1 MIKLVYPTDG
11 CIIDTHTE
19 TQNTFIQMIKDKGID
34 EALEWLLPVKND
46 TECSHPTE
54 IKFEWTNNGSDE
66 YIFEL
71 SETEDFSDP
80 IIFKTKEN
88 SIVITNLKIGQSY
101 YWRVNGCDYTSFKT
115 LDNEYRFIKI
125 DGVLNVRD
133 VGGIKIKQ
141 GLLYRGADV
150 DHEYKISDKGVDTFV
165 NELKIKTQ
173 MSLRKEHPE
182 EPPFSVFSDKVNY
195 KRLPYRPYTEIFY
208 DEYRQ
213 GVKNIMEYLTDES
226 HYPIYF
232 HCAGGADRTGMI
244 AMYLRALMG
253 ESEEEL
259 LIDYEL
265 TSLSTYAMGLIEGV
279 RARGFRNRNNDY
291 FVAFL
296 DKIGYDKEQKNLV
309 ERIKAFLLECGVTDE
324 TVEKIRAIIAK

>member
-1 MIKLVYPTDG
+1 MIELILPQKGSVL
-11 CIIDTHTE
+11 DTHTE
-19 TQNTFIQMIKDKGID
+19 TQNKFIRMIKEKGID
-34 EALEWLLPVKND
+34 EALEWLLPVKD
-46 TECSHPTE
+46 DKECSHPVE
-54 IKFEWTNNGSDE
+54 IKFEWTCDDAQE
-66 YIFEL
+66 FTFEL
-71 SETEDFSDP
+71 SERDDFALAET
-80 IIFKTKEN
+80 IKTKEN
-88 SIVITNLKIGQSY
+88 FLYVTNLKIGQKY
-101 YWRVNGCDYTSFKT
+101 FWRVNGCEPSFFET
-115 LDNEYRFIKI
+115 LDNEYRFINVG
-125 DGVLNVRD
+125 GVLNVRD

-150 DHEYKISDKGVDTFV
+150 DHEFKISDEGIETFV
-165 NELKIKTQ
+165 DQLKIKTQ

-208 DEYRQ
+208 DEHRE
-213 GVKNIMEYLTDES
+213 GIRKIMEYLTDES
-226 HYPIYF
+226 NYPIYF

-253 ESEEEL
+253 ESEEEI

-265 TSLSTYAMGLIEGV
+265 TSLSTYALGLVEGV

-296 DKIGYDKEQKNLV
+296 DKLGYDKEEKNL
-309 ERIKAFLLECGVTDE
+309 
-324 TVEKIRAIIAK
+324 VEKIRAFLYECGVTEEVIEKIKSIIAK